1 VKEHPMF
8 GRYSARK
15 IRRMMEE
22 DKDWEELVPGTVS
35 KSVKEI
41 RGIERL
47 RHLAK
52 TDKISSTSA

>member
-1 VKEHPMF
+1 
-8 GRYSARK
+8 
-15 IRRMMEE
+15 MEE
-22 DKDWEELVPGTVS
+22 DKDWEELVPRTVS

-52 TDKISSTSA
+52 TDKISSTNT